1 MLRGV
6 ITNYAYDQLNRPVQ
20 KSYTNDSSHTVA
32 VKYGHDGVAGT
43 YSCPPAFTSA
53 NPVGKRT
60 AMCDA
65 AGVESWSYPITA
77 NVGWK
82 TIDQRKTNNVTETI
96 TTQDNLD
103 GSVATLTYPSGRVVT
118 YTPGRAGRPL
128 AAADSSNSYVTNAT
142 YAPFGALTGMN
153 NGSSIT
159 VNNSYNTR
167 MQPQSLG
174 ATGASGSI
182 LSLAYDF
189 HSGNGDNG
197 NVYTIINGNNANRT
211 TNYTYD
217 PLNRIAA
224 AWLSGPTW
232 GETYTYDAWGNLTN
246 RGPVAGKTYTEP
258 LNAAPAFSN
267 NQLPSF
273 SYVR

>member
-1 MLRGV
+1 MVQKNQDPTAFYPIAYYLPICASHLASTMVLLRLAVAAGERAHPESGAPSYVYDLNSNVTSRTDARGV

-174 ATGASGSI
+174 ATG
-182 LSLAYDF
+182 
-189 HSGNGDNG
+189 
-197 NVYTIINGNNANRT
+197 V
-211 TNYTYD
+211 
-217 PLNRIAA
+217 P
-224 AWLSGPTW
+224 
-232 GETYTYDAWGNLTN
+232 
-246 RGPVAGKTYTEP
+246 
-258 LNAAPAFSN
+258 APF
-267 NQLPSF
+267 
-273 SYVR
+273 